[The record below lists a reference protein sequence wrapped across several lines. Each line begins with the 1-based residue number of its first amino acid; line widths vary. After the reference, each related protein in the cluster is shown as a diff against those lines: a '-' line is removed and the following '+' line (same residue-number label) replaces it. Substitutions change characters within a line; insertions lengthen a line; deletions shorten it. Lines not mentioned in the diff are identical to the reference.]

1 MKTDEILN
9 KIIESVLDQNEDAV
23 DKSVEA
29 ALAADID
36 PMVIINDGLTV
47 SLKKVG
53 DLFAEEIL
61 FLPELIYC
69 GEITTNVMKKIESRL
84 KSESDVTKKGMV
96 LIATVQGDVHDIG
109 KNLVTLLT
117 GASGYEVV
125 DMGKDVKA
133 TKILDK
139 INEIEPDI
147 VMLSSLLSTTM
158 PAQKDTIQTIVEAGI
173 RDKVKIMVGGA
184 PVTRAWAEEIGA
196 DGYAED
202 ASAAVI
208 EADRIMGFE

>member
-69 GEITTNVMKKIESRL
+69 GEITTNVM
-84 KSESDVTKKGMV
+84 
-96 LIATVQGDVHDIG
+96 
-109 KNLVTLLT
+109 
-117 GASGYEVV
+117 
-125 DMGKDVKA
+125 
-133 TKILDK
+133 
-139 INEIEPDI
+139 
-147 VMLSSLLSTTM
+147 
-158 PAQKDTIQTIVEAGI
+158 
-173 RDKVKIMVGGA
+173 
-184 PVTRAWAEEIGA
+184 
-196 DGYAED
+196 
-202 ASAAVI
+202 SAFW
-208 EADRIMGFE
+208 GWY